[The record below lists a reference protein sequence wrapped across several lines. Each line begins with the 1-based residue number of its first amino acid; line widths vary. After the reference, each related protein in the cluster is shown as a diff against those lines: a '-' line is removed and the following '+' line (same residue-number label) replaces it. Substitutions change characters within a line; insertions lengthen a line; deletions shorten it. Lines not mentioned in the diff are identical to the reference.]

1 MTKSLFLQ
9 RLIATIQFILGFVLG
24 IALLAGISASVGF
37 YYLRQLSSAPK
48 KPVYSEEQAPS
59 KSTDS
64 TEAVP
69 APEKVAPSTAAAPPE
84 TPVKSPKIT
93 ETKPKPK
100 PEPEIEPEIESES
113 LKDIEPELP
122 PNAYR
127 AEVTWPQGLSL
138 RAEPSI
144 NAGRVGGVGYNSEL
158 IILEDTADG
167 MWQKVRI
174 PWSGQEG
181 WVKAG
186 NTQRLSY

>member
-1 MTKSLFLQ
+1 MTKSIFLQ
-9 RLIATIQFILGFVLG
+9 RLIAITQFILGFILG
-24 IALLAGISASVGF
+24 IALLAGVSVSVGY
-37 YYLRQLSSAPK
+37 YYLSRMSTVPK
-48 KPVYSEEQAPS
+48 KPVYSEEQVQ
-59 KSTDS
+59 STSDS
-64 TEAVP
+64 AETVP
-69 APEKVAPSTAAAPPE
+69 VPEKVESSTAAPE
-84 TPVKSPKIT
+84 ATVKSPVVP
-93 ETKPKPK
+93 ETT
-100 PEPEIEPEIESES
+100 PEPEPKAEPKVKPKIEPES

-144 NAGRVGGVGYNSEL
+144 NAGRVGGVSYNSEL

-167 MWQKVRI
+167 KWQKVRI

-181 WVKAG
+181 WVKGG